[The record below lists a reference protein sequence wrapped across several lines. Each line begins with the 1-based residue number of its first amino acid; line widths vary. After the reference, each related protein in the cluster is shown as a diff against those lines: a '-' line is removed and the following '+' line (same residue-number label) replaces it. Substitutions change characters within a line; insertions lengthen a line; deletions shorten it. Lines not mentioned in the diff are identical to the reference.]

1 MATAILNSDG
11 LEISSRIKF
20 LKTHRYEVYGEV
32 KEIEGE
38 GVIVDLDFLVD
49 DFGARDDKGTLWT
62 TPCPSA
68 VGEWS
73 AGVEVAMKD
82 LLILNRGNPLK
93 IWVPGCARPLF
104 CKNSDVINSYYFACG
119 CENCSSDAD
128 IETIRLILE
137 QLSVTKTSDMGEMLK
152 FSDAFQDL
160 VNRRKK
166 LVKKFDVKMKQVVQ
180 KHFPK
185 AEVCLYTRITAP
197 FLPGSFD
204 VKDFRLAPVLFKNAR
219 DVLMM
224 LPMGDPGDSFN
235 MSQFSPEITDYMA
248 LKILEDVEVRNVAE
262 RYINSAL
269 VPEVA

>member
-197 FLPGSFD
+197 FPGLIR
-204 VKDFRLAPVLFKNAR
+204 FRGRGLCGVPINGAARIQGRASASGCEGFQTGACPVQECKRCLDDAS
-219 DVLMM
+219 D
-224 LPMGDPGDSFN
+224 G
-235 MSQFSPEITDYMA
+235 
-248 LKILEDVEVRNVAE
+248 
-262 RYINSAL
+262 
-269 VPEVA
+269 